1 MKANIN
7 TKKKSSTRKKLIPA
21 AGSLLISAAM
31 LSTSTYAWF
40 TMSREVEVSNIQMSA
55 TVPEDVQISL
65 GRIGVIGNDGTI
77 SGSTTEAAASLAN
90 GLGGLVSTSA
100 GVTAPE
106 KDWDWS
112 NIADISE
119 YYQFGKLIPASSTSG
134 ANIFFTPNANGNG
147 QTIAAGATFY
157 AANSAILTAN
167 TEENVT
173 GSGENPLNATA
184 HIINKKTGGV
194 VSDNWST
201 GVASYTGGAKY
212 TGSTGWNATADD
224 GYYIDIPVWLR
235 TSSASG
241 AKLSVLAY
249 VKPKNTTQT
258 NSADG
263 DALYR
268 AVRVAIIEDVVSG
281 SGASATT
288 TPTTH
293 GILPITDGW
302 NVSADGKT
310 VGTLKDAPFQLT
322 KATYAE
328 SILNWY
334 GRDLTTG
341 ASTTALTALTGKAD
355 GAKAAASAITP
366 AYDKATVYDPF
377 TANDNVVATLAAPT
391 KDDNGVKTANY
402 GTPTKITV
410 RIWLEGEDPDCWNDT
425 AGQDWSINLKFNNET
440 TNATSA
446 SATAVGTVDLP
457 GVNKGT
463 APHA

>member
-1 MKANIN
+1 MMKNNDKRKGNNA
-7 TKKKSSTRKKLIPA
+7 KKILPA
-21 AGSLLISAAM
+21 AGMLALSASM
-31 LSTSTYAWF
+31 LATSTYAWF

-55 TVPEDVQISL
+55 TVPEDIQISL
-65 GRIGVIGNDGTI
+65 GRIGTI
-77 SGSTTEAAASLAN
+77 SNGAITASTKESDASLAN
-90 GLGGLVSTSA
+90 GLGGLVNTD
-100 GVTAPE
+100 GVVTAPE

-147 QTIAAGATFY
+147 QTIAAGASFY
-157 AANSAILTAN
+157 AANTAILTPN
-167 TEENVT
+167 TEANVT
-173 GSGENPLNATA
+173 GTGTNPLNATA
-184 HIINKKTGGV
+184 HIINSKSGGKVNDTWSAGGTG
-194 VSDNWST
+194 
-201 GVASYTGGAKY
+201 KY
-212 TGSTGWNATADD
+212 QGSIGWNNTKDD

-235 TSSASG
+235 TSSSDG
-241 AKLSVLAY
+241 ANLSVLAY
-249 VKPKNTTQT
+249 VKPRNTKQT

-268 AVRVAIIEDVVSG
+268 AVRVAIIEDKVS
-281 SGASATT
+281 SETT

-302 NVSADGKT
+302 NVSADGT
-310 VGTLKDAPFQLT
+310 TAGTLKDAPFQLT

-341 ASTTALTALTGKAD
+341 ASAPTALTALTGNAD
-355 GAKAAASAITP
+355 GAKAAASATTP
-366 AYDKATVYDPF
+366 AYDKAVVYDPF
-377 TANDNVVATLAAPT
+377 TASSNVVATLAAPT
-391 KDDNGVKTANY
+391 KDSNGVKTANY

-410 RIWLEGEDPDCWNDT
+410 RVWLEGEDPDCWNDT